1 MYPASLCLFLLFVLH
16 SVITEALRTLLSHQ
30 SARRYDGDVAFLLA
44 FPVLTSHLKVLQNN
58 VFGHLLTHRCSPCC
72 PSWHSWILLSTIDLI
87 WSLYAA
93 LRATQKTLWSLI
105 WDARVS
111 NWVHLCNSDQ
121 DCSLKHV
128 QKWFGRDFICFW
140 NVEGRM
146 EEWRCWGRTTWN
158 RFLH

>member
-111 NWVHLCNSDQ
+111 RLSA
-121 DCSLKHV
+121 SLQLWSGLQCAKMVWKGFHMFL
-128 QKWFGRDFICFW
+128 KCRGKDGR
-140 NVEGRM
+140 VKVLR
-146 EEWRCWGRTTWN
+146 
-158 RFLH
+158 

>member
-105 WDARVS
+105 CDARVS
-111 NWVHLCNSDQ
+111 RLSA
-121 DCSLKHV
+121 SLQLWSGLQFKACAKMVWKGFHMFL
-128 QKWFGRDFICFW
+128 KCRGKDGR
-140 NVEGRM
+140 VKVLR
-146 EEWRCWGRTTWN
+146 
-158 RFLH
+158 